1 MMDRRRLMAT
11 GVSASGLA
19 LAAPFAST
27 AQGHRGNEGF
37 NSEGLA
43 RLDAHFASE
52 VSAGRR
58 AGYVICLGRGG
69 REAHRSAIGL
79 SDIASGQRM
88 TPKTLFRIASLTKLI
103 TSVAVMQLVEE
114 GQLQI
119 DDPVGRYL
127 PEVGAM
133 QVAVS
138 PETPDDRRPPA
149 RPMTVK
155 HLMLHMSG
163 LGYRFDGATALGR
176 RYQDLGLFQRPGTL
190 AETIDRLAE
199 LPLYADP
206 GERVIYSFST
216 DVLGRLI
223 EVASQEPFAE
233 RLKRTI
239 FDPLGMSDTG
249 FHLEGSQ
256 RTDLASVY
264 ETGPDGRISRS
275 ITEVFGD
282 PFSRDRWPSGGAG
295 LISTGPDY
303 LRFLMAMERRGTL
316 DGERILSTAS
326 VDLMLRN
333 HLPAAVMARLGGTPL
348 AGLGFGLGSAVV
360 VDAAQA
366 AGHFRDSDAF
376 WSGHFDTQYFISPTT
391 GVAAVIM
398 TQLRETPGAPPSR
411 TAADLRALTYGAL
424 A

>member
-1 MMDRRRLMAT
+1 MDRRRLIGT
-11 GVSASGLA
+11 GASAYGLA
-19 LAAPFAST
+19 LTAMFGSP
-27 AQGHRGNEGF
+27 AQGRQGEQGF
-37 NSEGLA
+37 IPEGLA
-43 RLDAHFASE
+43 RLDAHFAGE

-58 AGYVICLGRGG
+58 AGYVICLGRHG

-79 SDIASGQRM
+79 ADVASSRPM
-88 TPKTLFRIASLTKLI
+88 TPTTLFRIASLTKLV

-114 GQLQI
+114 GRLLI

-127 PEVGAM
+127 PAVGAM

-138 PETPDDRRPPA
+138 PEAPDDRRHPA
-149 RPMTVK
+149 RPMTVR

-163 LGYRFDGATALGR
+163 LGYRSDGATALGR
-176 RYQDLGLFQRPGTL
+176 RYQGLDLFHGNGTL

-199 LPLYADP
+199 QPLYADP

-216 DVLGRLI
+216 DVLGRLV
-223 EVASQEPFAE
+223 EVASQEPLAA

-249 FHLEGSQ
+249 FHLKASRRQ
-256 RTDLASVY
+256 DLATVY
-264 ETGPDGRISRS
+264 EPGPGDSLVSSGV
-275 ITEVFGD
+275 EVFGD
-282 PFSRDRWPSGGAG
+282 PFNPDRWPSGGAG

-316 DGERILSTAS
+316 DGARILSTGS

-366 AGHFRDSDAF
+366 AAHYRDGDAF
-376 WSGHFDTQYFISPTT
+376 WSGHFDTQYFISPST
-391 GVAAVIM
+391 GVASMIM
-398 TQLRETPGAPPSR
+398 TQLRETPGATPGR

>member
-1 MMDRRRLMAT
+1 MMDRRRLIGT
-11 GVSASGLA
+11 GVSAGGLA
-19 LAAPFAST
+19 LAAPFGSA
-27 AQGHRGNEGF
+27 AQGHRRNQGF
-37 NSEGLA
+37 NADGLA
-43 RLDAHFASE
+43 RLDAHLASE

-69 REAHRSAIGL
+69 HEAHRSAIGL

-88 TPKTLFRIASLTKLI
+88 TPTTLFRIASLTKLI

-127 PEVGAM
+127 PQVGAM

-138 PETPDDRRPPA
+138 AETPDDRRPPA
-149 RPMTVK
+149 RPMTVR

-163 LGYRFDGATALGR
+163 LGYRSDGVTALGR
-176 RYQDLGLFQRPGTL
+176 RYRDLDLFQGPATL
-190 AETIDRLAE
+190 AETINRLAD

-216 DVLGRLI
+216 DVLGRLV
-223 EVASQEPFAE
+223 EVASQEPLAE

-239 FDPLGMSDTG
+239 FEPVGMSDTG
-249 FHLEGSQ
+249 FHLEESQ
-256 RTDLASVY
+256 RTGLASVY
-264 ETGPDGRISRS
+264 EPGPDGRLSRS
-275 ITEVFGD
+275 SAEVFGD
-282 PFSRDRWPSGGAG
+282 PFSRERWPSGGAG
-295 LISTGPDY
+295 LICTGPDY
-303 LRFLMAMERRGTL
+303 LRFLMAMERGGTL
-316 DGERILSTAS
+316 DGGRILSTAS
-326 VDLMLRN
+326 VELMLRN
-333 HLPAAVMARLGGTPL
+333 HLPAAVMARLGATPL

-366 AGHFRDSDAF
+366 AGHFRDGDAF
-376 WSGHFDTQYFISPTT
+376 WSGHFDTQYFISPAT
-391 GVAAVIM
+391 GTAAVIM
-398 TQLRETPGAPPSR
+398 TQLRETPGVPPSR